1 MQDLKIFRFL
11 MAACIFGITSCTT
24 GNDFKYLT
32 AEDPGTAT
40 IKIYKNNNSTS
51 KNRFIAPKNVTISQT
66 YQSLSGKLTS
76 ELSFYCPSV
85 GDVNL
90 LVIPV
95 KTPGDI
101 TFDLI
106 KELVDEIIVDLLLIT
121 IKPINNPNIKA
132 IVVSTAVDVF
142 LINSLLS
149 KLLINTF
156 IESKTEGKYLTISFI
171 SFPSDGN
178 KYEQNK

>member
-1 MQDLKIFRFL
+1 MRDLKILRFL
-11 MAACIFGITSCTT
+11 MAVCIFGITSCTT

-51 KNRFIAPKNVTISQT
+51 KNRYIAPKNVTISQT

-95 KTPGDI
+95 KTPGDKNKWM
-101 TFDLI
+101 DDG
-106 KELVDEIIVDLLLIT
+106 KRAT
-121 IKPINNPNIKA
+121 IKSDIE
-132 IVVSTAVDVF
+132 
-142 LINSLLS
+142 
-149 KLLINTF
+149 KL
-156 IESKTEGKYLTISFI
+156 KTK
-171 SFPSDGN
+171 
-178 KYEQNK
+178 KKRK